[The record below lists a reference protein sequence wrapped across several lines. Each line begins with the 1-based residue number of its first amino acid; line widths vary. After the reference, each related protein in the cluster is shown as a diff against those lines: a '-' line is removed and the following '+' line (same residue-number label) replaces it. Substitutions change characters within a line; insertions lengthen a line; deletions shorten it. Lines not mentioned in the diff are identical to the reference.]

1 MSAHTLAQE
10 CLAGT
15 LEARLDERYWF
26 ELGRNPA
33 ESERRSWRNSLK
45 VLADDLVEAG
55 LGAVEVFVEYQ
66 LPLSSKRA
74 DAVLAGEHPVT
85 REPSYVVVELKQWSA
100 AQLVP
105 DAADLCIVPGM
116 GNRAMLHPVEQVRR
130 YCDYLVDFTRAL
142 DGHEE
147 RVAGVAYLHNATRH
161 SVDGLYDMPAGPQG
175 RMFTGDERGGFRD
188 FLRARLATVEG
199 VHAADLLR
207 ASKISPSRQLMAVAA
222 AEIRDREQFILLDEQ
237 QVAYSLVVRAVER
250 ARASDDKEVIVVTG
264 GPGSGKSVIALS
276 LLGELSRQ
284 GYGAV
289 HATGSQSFTTTLRK
303 TAGRGSGRIQK
314 LFQYFNN
321 FTKADR
327 NGIDVLICDE
337 AHRMR
342 ITSNNRF
349 TPAARR
355 SDRRQVEELL
365 DAARVPVFLLDEHQV
380 VRPGEMGTVREID
393 EVARAK
399 NLTVRH
405 IDLDAQ
411 FRSGGS
417 RTYERW
423 VLRLLGLESGG
434 PAAWE
439 DEERFEVM
447 VAQSPAE
454 LEDVLRARQ
463 DENYGARMTAGFC
476 WPWTDPT
483 ADGEL
488 VDDVVIDG
496 WSRPWNL
503 KGDRSVAGAPPSA
516 LWATEDAGFGQVGC
530 IYTAQGFEY
539 DWNGVIFGKDL
550 LWRDGAWVAD
560 RSVSH
565 DKVVARASPDEFEA
579 LIKNTYKVLLT
590 RGMVGTVLFSQDPE
604 TQSLLRQL
612 VGGRDDR
619 VSVSQVTGT
628 SLVGGPPDGST
639 G

>member
-15 LEARLDERYWF
+15 LEARLDKRYWF
-26 ELGRNPA
+26 ELGRNPG

-55 LGAVEVFVEYQ
+55 LGPVEVFVEYQ

-85 REPSYVVVELKQWSA
+85 GEPSYVIVELKQWSA
-100 AQLVP
+100 AQPVP
-105 DAADLCIVPGM
+105 DAEDLCVVPGM

-161 SVDGLYDMPAGPQG
+161 SVDGLYDMPAGPHG

-188 FLRARLATVEG
+188 FLRARLSTAEG
-199 VHAADLLR
+199 VNAADLLR

-237 QVAYSLVVRAVER
+237 QIAYSLVMRAVAR
-250 ARASDDKEVIVVTG
+250 ARASDSKEVIVVTG

-284 GYGAV
+284 GHGAV

-303 TAGRGSGRIQK
+303 TAGRGSGRTQK
-314 LFQYFNN
+314 LFQYFNS
-321 FTKADR
+321 FTRADR
-327 NGIDVLICDE
+327 NGLDVLICDE

-417 RTYERW
+417 RAYERW
-423 VLRLLGLESGG
+423 VLRLLGLEPGG
-434 PAAWE
+434 PVGWE

-447 VAQSPAE
+447 VAGSPAA
-454 LEDVLRARQ
+454 LEDVLRAKE

-516 LWATEDAGFGQVGC
+516 LWATEAAGFGQVGC

-550 LWRDGAWVAD
+550 LWRNGAWVAD

-590 RGMVGTVLFSQDPE
+590 RGMVGTVLYSQDSE
-604 TQSLLRQL
+604 TQALFRQL
-612 VGGRDDR
+612 VAGRHDR
-619 VSVSQVTGT
+619 ASASQVTGT
-628 SLVGGPPDGST
+628 SLVAASPDDSAG
-639 G
+639 

>member
-15 LEARLDERYWF
+15 LEGRLDERYWF
-26 ELGRNPA
+26 ELSRRPSEA
-33 ESERRSWRNSLK
+33 ERRAWRNSLK
-45 VLADDLVEAG
+45 VLSDDLIEAG
-55 LGAVEVFVEYQ
+55 LGAVEVFIEYR

-74 DAVLAGEHPVT
+74 DAILAGEHPVT
-85 REPSYVVVELKQWSA
+85 GEPSYVIVELKQWSA
-100 AQLVP
+100 ARLVP
-105 DAADLCIVPGM
+105 DTQDLCTVSGL

-147 RVAGVAYLHNATRH
+147 RVVGVAYLHNATRQ
-161 SVDGLYDMPAGPQG
+161 SVDGLYDMPAGPHG
-175 RMFTGDERGGFRD
+175 RMFTGDERGAFRD
-188 FLRARLATVEG
+188 YLRGRLSPVDG

-207 ASKISPSRQLMAVAA
+207 ASRISPSRQLMAVAA
-222 AEIRDREQFILLDEQ
+222 AEIREREQFILLDEQ
-237 QVAYSLVVRAVER
+237 QIAYSLVVRAVER
-250 ARASDDKEVIVVTG
+250 ARASDAKEVIVVTG

-314 LFQYFNN
+314 LFQYFNS
-321 FTKADR
+321 FTAADR

-342 ITSNNRF
+342 VTSNNRF

-355 SDRRQVEELL
+355 SNRRQVEELL

-393 EVARAK
+393 EIARTK

-405 IDLDAQ
+405 VDLDAQ

-417 RTYERW
+417 RAYERW
-423 VLRLLGLESGG
+423 VLRLLGLEPGG
-434 PAAWE
+434 PAVWE

-447 VAQSPAE
+447 LVQSPTE
-454 LEDVLRARQ
+454 LEKVLRAKQ
-463 DENYGARMTAGFC
+463 EAGYGARMTAGFC

-503 KGDRSVAGAPPSA
+503 KGDRSVGGAPPSA
-516 LWATEDAGFGQVGC
+516 LWATEAAGFGQVGC

-539 DWNGVIFGKDL
+539 DWNGVVFGRDL

-565 DKVVARASPDEFEA
+565 DKVVARASPEEFEA

-604 TQSLLRQL
+604 TQALFR
-612 VGGRDDR
+612 
-619 VSVSQVTGT
+619 
-628 SLVGGPPDGST
+628 SLVGVPDGATFSPAIGAPSFSGSPDDPT